1 MSKSAAWILLFL
13 PCEVRLSIKSLDPML
28 FWIVI
33 ALLTF
38 AVAASF
44 LLPLI
49 RSGLRAEVQ
58 ARDGAMAVYRD
69 QLQELERDKAASL
82 ITAQEADYA
91 RTEIARRLLS
101 AESGLEVSQTQQSS
115 RHIWA
120 QGFVVLLVP
129 VLGLGLYL
137 LLGSPGLP
145 SQPLAARLAEPGN
158 DINLLIAKAERH
170 LMENPDDGPGWDVLA
185 PIYLRQNRIGD
196 AQLAYQNA
204 IRLSGETPERLN
216 GLAEAQVLQNDG
228 VITDDAR
235 DLFQRSQVLQ
245 ANNPRAQYYLAL
257 ALEQSG
263 KREEALA
270 AFKKIAANSPAD
282 APWQPLVAR
291 HIAQNGGAPVNPNAS
306 RNSGP
311 APLGNPDAA
320 AVAAAQSMSDA
331 DRQKM
336 IAGMVASLDAK
347 LQADPQNFEGWMR
360 LVRSYVML
368 KDQAKATAALKTA
381 LKTFPADSNE
391 GKQLIDA
398 AKALGLSVDEVMK

>member
-1 MSKSAAWILLFL
+1 MNGDNRADWINLW
-13 PCEVRLSIKSLDPML
+13 IKSLDPML
-28 FWIVI
+28 FWIFI

-49 RSGLRAEVQ
+49 RSGVHAEVQ

-69 QLQELERDKAASL
+69 QLQELERDKASAL
-82 ITAQEADYA
+82 ISAQEADYA
-91 RTEIARRLLS
+91 RAEIARRLLS
-101 AESGLEVSQTQQSS
+101 TESGASVASVKQPS
-115 RHIWA
+115 RHMIA
-120 QGFVVLLVP
+120 QAFVVVLVP

-137 LLGSPGLP
+137 FLGNPGMP
-145 SQPLAARLAEPGN
+145 SQPLAARLAQPGN

-170 LMENPDDGPGWDVLA
+170 LMENPNDGAGWDVLA

-196 AQLAYQNA
+196 AQLAFQNA

-216 GLAEAQVLQNDG
+216 GLAEAMVLQSDG

-235 DLFQRSQVLQ
+235 DLFQRSVTLN
-245 ANNPRAQYYLAL
+245 ADNPRAEYYLAL

-263 KREEALA
+263 KRDEALA
-270 AFKKIAANSPAD
+270 AFKAIAAKSPPD
-282 APWQPLVAR
+282 APWQQLVMR
-291 HIAQNGGAPVNPNAS
+291 HIAQNSASPAAVPSVSNAK
-306 RNSGP
+306 P
-311 APLGNPDAA
+311 APLRNPDAA

-331 DRQKM
+331 DRQNM

-347 LQADPQNFEGWMR
+347 LKADPDNFEGWMR

-368 KDQAKATAALKTA
+368 KDEAKALDALKNG
-381 LKTFPADSNE
+381 LKSFPVASDK
-391 GKQLIDA
+391 GKQLVSA
-398 AKALGLSVDEVMK
+398 AKALGLPVEEALK

>member
-1 MSKSAAWILLFL
+1 MSKSAAWILIFL
-13 PCEVRLSIKSLDPML
+13 PSEVRLSIKSLDPML

-33 ALLTF
+33 AFLTF

-49 RSGLRAEVQ
+49 RSGGRAEVQ

-69 QLQELERDKAASL
+69 QLQELERDKVAAL

-101 AESGLEVSQTQQSS
+101 TESGAAVSSPKHPS

-120 QGFVVLLVP
+120 QGFIVVLVP

-137 LLGSPGLP
+137 FLGSPGLP
-145 SQPLAARLAEPGN
+145 SQPLAARLAAPGN

-196 AQLAYQNA
+196 AQLAYRNA
-204 IRLSGETPERLN
+204 IRLGGETPERLN
-216 GLAEAQVLQNDG
+216 GLAEALVLQNDG
-228 VITDDAR
+228 VITDEAR
-235 DLFQRSQVLQ
+235 DLFQRSVVLK
-245 ANNPRAQYYLAL
+245 ADNPRAQYYLAL

-270 AFKKIAANSPAD
+270 AFTKIAANSPAD

-291 HIAQNGGAPVNPNAS
+291 HIAQNGGAPANT
-306 RNSGP
+306 NSKA

-320 AVAAAQSMSDA
+320 AVTAAQSMSDT

-347 LQADPQNFEGWMR
+347 LQADPNNFEGWMR

-368 KDQAKATAALKTA
+368 KDQTKALAALKTA
-381 LKTFPADSNE
+381 LKTFPAVSNE
-391 GKQLIDA
+391 GKQLMDA
-398 AKALGLSVDEVMK
+398 AKTLGLPVDEVLK

>member
-1 MSKSAAWILLFL
+1 
-13 PCEVRLSIKSLDPML
+13 ML

-33 ALLTF
+33 AFLTF

-49 RSGLRAEVQ
+49 RSGGRAEVQ
-58 ARDGAMAVYRD
+58 AREGAIAVYRD
-69 QLQELERDKAASL
+69 QLQELERDKAAAL
-82 ITAQEADYA
+82 ITVQEAEYA
-91 RTEIARRLLS
+91 RTEIARRLL
-101 AESGLEVSQTQQSS
+101 ATESGAAVANPKQAS
-115 RHIWA
+115 RHILA

-137 LLGSPGLP
+137 ALGSPGLP
-145 SQPLAARLAEPGN
+145 SQPLAARLAAPGN
-158 DINLLIAKAERH
+158 DLNLLITKAERH
-170 LMENPDDGPGWDVLA
+170 LMENPNDGPGWDVLA
-185 PIYLRQNRIGD
+185 PIYMRQNRIGD

-216 GLAEAQVLQNDG
+216 GLAEAFVLQNDG

-235 DLFQRSQVLQ
+235 DLFQRSVVLQ

-270 AFKKIAANSPAD
+270 AFKKIAAESPKD

-291 HIAQNGGAPVNPNAS
+291 HIAQNGGAPVNPDAS
-306 RNSGP
+306 RKSVP

-320 AVAAAQSMSDA
+320 AVEAAQSMSDA

-360 LVRSYVML
+360 LVRSYAML
-368 KDQAKATAALKTA
+368 KDQTKAMAALKTA
-381 LKTFPADSNE
+381 VKTFPADSNE

-398 AKALGLSVDEVMK
+398 AKALGLSVDEVLK